1 MLISIILGLQSTTFQ
16 PNHFLMAHYL
26 EYISVK
32 GYAKIISGN
41 QMPGIKESIDKPI
54 PLKGVKVVA
63 VSGPVKTINGQ
74 PRILLNQISS
84 SIIETS
90 TNKNG
95 IFKFSLKPG
104 FYTFFLVDGDR
115 AYLNSF
121 DGNGFFKGTK
131 LTQPI
136 NDLLLIDDQNAIY

>member
-1 MLISIILGLQSTTFQ
+1 
-16 PNHFLMAHYL
+16 MAHYL

-32 GYAKIISGN
+32 GHAKIISGN

-54 PLKGVKVVA
+54 PLKGVKVIA

-104 FYTFFLVDGDR
+104 FYTFFLVDGDNG
-115 AYLNSF
+115 YLNSF
-121 DGNGFFKGTK
+121 DGNGFFKGRK
-131 LTQPI
+131 LTQSI
-136 NDLLLIDDQNAIY
+136 NDLLLLDDQNAIY